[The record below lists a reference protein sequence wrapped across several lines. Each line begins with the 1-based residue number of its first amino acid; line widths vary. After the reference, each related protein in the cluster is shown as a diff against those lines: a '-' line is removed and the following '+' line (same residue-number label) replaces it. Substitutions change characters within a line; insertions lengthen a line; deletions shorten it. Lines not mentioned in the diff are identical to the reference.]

1 MKTKVII
8 LYDDPV
14 DNMYHTGE
22 SGYIDGYVQ
31 TGSIISAIVVID
43 SNLVAVPINF
53 LKVIN

>member
-14 DNMYHTGE
+14 DNMYHKGE

-31 TGSIISAIVVID
+31 TGVVINAIVIVG

-53 LKVIN
+53 LMVIN